1 MSEPTAPA
9 EPKGRGAAWTEERG
23 TSDEGRQRLKAPRR
37 RAANTVLITG
47 GATGIGRACAFACGR
62 AGAIVA
68 LLSLPGQDL
77 SRTAGELG
85 AAGIQVY
92 PAEVDVRDFGAVERA
107 AGQIVADLGR
117 IDVLIASAGIADQS
131 SITSGSP
138 DRWQAV
144 VQTNLLGV
152 ANSIRA
158 VAPQMV
164 RAGSGDIV
172 VIASASGR
180 DTYVGEP
187 LYIASKWGLVGLG
200 HAVRKELQSSN
211 IRVALI
217 EPGLVDTPLT
227 RGSPVV
233 RPLVEAGGA
242 LLPEDI
248 ADAVT
253 WLISRPRR
261 VAVTELVIRPASVA
275 DIERI

>member
-1 MSEPTAPA
+1 LSIGQREPPVA
-9 EPKGRGAAWTEERG
+9 
-23 TSDEGRQRLKAPRR
+23 
-37 RAANTVLITG
+37 VITG

-62 AGAIVA
+62 AGAAVV
-68 LLSLPGQDL
+68 LLSLPGQAL
-77 SRTAGELG
+77 SRTADELSAVG
-85 AAGIQVY
+85 VRAY
-92 PAEVDVRDFGAVERA
+92 PVGVDVRDFSVVERA
-107 AGQIVADLGR
+107 VGQIITDLGR
-117 IDVLIASAGIADQS
+117 IDVLVVSAGIADQS
-131 SITSGSP
+131 TITGGSP

-144 VQTNLLGV
+144 VETNLLGT

-158 VAPQMV
+158 VAPVMTE
-164 RAGSGDIV
+164 AGSGDIV

-187 LYIASKWGLVGLG
+187 LYIASKWGVVGLG
-200 HAVRKELQSSN
+200 HAVRKELQSSG
-211 IRVALI
+211 IRVALV
-217 EPGLVDTPLT
+217 EP
-227 RGSPVV
+227 
-233 RPLVEAGGA
+233 GGA

>member
-1 MSEPTAPA
+1 MT
-9 EPKGRGAAWTEERG
+9 G
-23 TSDEGRQRLKAPRR
+23 Q
-37 RAANTVLITG
+37 VVVVTG

-62 AGAIVA
+62 AGAAVV
-68 LLSLPGQDL
+68 LLSLPGPEL
-77 SRTAGELG
+77 SQTAGELG
-85 AAGIQVY
+85 AAGVRAY
-92 PAEVDVRDFGAVERA
+92 PAAADVRDFGAVERA
-107 AGQIVADLGR
+107 VTQVIADLGR
-117 IDVLIASAGIADQS
+117 IDVLVASAGIADQS
-131 SITSGSP
+131 SITGGSP
-138 DRWQAV
+138 ARWQAV
-144 VQTNLLGV
+144 VETNLLGV
-152 ANSIRA
+152 ANTVRA
-158 VAPQMV
+158 VTPEMV

-187 LYIASKWGLVGLG
+187 LYIASKWGVVGLG

-242 LLPEDI
+242 LLPDDI
-248 ADAVT
+248 AEAVA

-261 VAVTELVIRPASVA
+261 VAITELVIRPASVA

>member
-1 MSEPTAPA
+1 MT
-9 EPKGRGAAWTEERG
+9 G
-23 TSDEGRQRLKAPRR
+23 Q
-37 RAANTVLITG
+37 VVMVTG
-47 GATGIGRACAFACGR
+47 GATGIGRACALACGR
-62 AGAIVA
+62 AGAAVA
-68 LLSLPGQDL
+68 LLSLPGPEL
-77 SRTAGELG
+77 SRTAEELG
-85 AAGIQVY
+85 AAGVRAY
-92 PAEVDVRDFGAVERA
+92 PAAADVRDFGAVEQAVRQVL
-107 AGQIVADLGR
+107 AGLGR
-117 IDVLIASAGIADQS
+117 IDVLVASAGIADQS
-131 SITSGSP
+131 SITGGSP
-138 DRWQAV
+138 DRWRAV
-144 VQTNLLGV
+144 VETNLLGV
-152 ANSIRA
+152 ANTVRA
-158 VAPQMV
+158 VAPEMA

-187 LYIASKWGLVGLG
+187 LYIASKWGVVGLG

-242 LLPEDI
+242 LLPDDI